1 MQISTAK
8 ESVERIRAEA
18 NKIGLPVS
26 ACVVDENGALVLF
39 ERMDNAIPISVD
51 MAQRKAVTAALVGVS
66 TGELATLTQP
76 GQPLWG
82 LTQANGGKY
91 VALGGGVPV
100 KRVGKVIGAVGV
112 SGGSV
117 EQDVML
123 ATAGAKAGEAVL
135 EHV

>member
-1 MQISTAK
+1 
-8 ESVERIRAEA
+8 
-18 NKIGLPVS
+18 
-26 ACVVDENGALVLF
+26 
-39 ERMDNAIPISVD
+39 MDNAIPISVD

-100 KRVGKVIGAVGV
+100 KLDGKVIGAVGV

-135 EHV
+135 ERV

>member
-1 MQISTAK
+1 MQTSTAK
-8 ESVERIRAEA
+8 ESVERVRAEA
-18 NKIGLPVS
+18 NKIGVPVT
-26 ACVVDENGALVLF
+26 ACVVDENGTLVLF
-39 ERMDNAIPISVD
+39 ERMDNAIPISID

-100 KRVGKVIGAVGV
+100 KLDGKVIGAVGV
-112 SGGSV
+112 SG
-117 EQDVML
+117 
-123 ATAGAKAGEAVL
+123 
-135 EHV
+135 